1 MHCLQDGETALYQ
14 AADSGQER
22 CVSALL
28 EAGCDPNILTV
39 PWQMLPS
46 LVFFKHLNSDLV
58 LFAVKYFSAVN
69 PLSPELN
76 PVKFFR
82 HVISLLLVLQCH
94 CSALHPVSEIGDA
107 SLVQLLL
114 EYKADPDLRNQVRE
128 DKFG

>member
-1 MHCLQDGETALYQ
+1 
-14 AADSGQER
+14 
-22 CVSALL
+22 
-28 EAGCDPNILTV
+28 
-39 PWQMLPS
+39 MLFS
-46 LVFFKHLNSDLV
+46 
-58 LFAVKYFSAVN
+58 VKYFSAVN

>member
-1 MHCLQDGETALYQ
+1 MVRQLCTRLLTTARSVVYQ
-14 AADSGQER
+14 PCWRLDVTPTSLRYSGKRYQ
-22 CVSALL
+22 
-28 EAGCDPNILTV
+28 
-39 PWQMLPS
+39 
-46 LVFFKHLNSDLV
+46 VFFLKHLNSDLV

>member
-1 MHCLQDGETALYQ
+1 MVRQLCTRLLTTVRSVVYQ
-14 AADSGQER
+14 PCWRLDVTPTSLRYSGKHY
-22 CVSALL
+22 
-28 EAGCDPNILTV
+28 N
-39 PWQMLPS
+39 
-46 LVFFKHLNSDLV
+46 FFLNHLNSDLV
-58 LFAVKYFSAVN
+58 LFAAKYFSAVN
-69 PLSPELN
+69 PLNPELN